1 MTRIPP
7 NINRNVLKTN
17 AVSAD
22 TSALAIPET
31 NKDGIKNDNI
41 FFMVSPYLIASA
53 PRSPVRIRTTSMT
66 SVT

>member
-7 NINRNVLKTN
+7 NINRNVLNTK

-31 NKDGIKNDNI
+31 KKMELKMII
-41 FFMVSPYLIASA
+41 FFS
-53 PRSPVRIRTTSMT
+53 
-66 SVT
+66 